1 MTIGRAPHC
10 SAGPMAKSDRD
21 VALEIAGK
29 WEREAYDLEQMSA
42 RNGSY
47 TELERR
53 MLKLRAT
60 VKRTDAQELKL
71 EMQRVRRG

>member
-1 MTIGRAPHC
+1 
-10 SAGPMAKSDRD
+10 MAKSDRE

-29 WEREAYDLEQMSA
+29 WEREASDLEQMAS

-53 MLKLRAT
+53 MLKLRAS
-60 VKRTDAQELKL
+60 VKRVDAEELKL
-71 EMQRVRRG
+71 EMQKVRRG